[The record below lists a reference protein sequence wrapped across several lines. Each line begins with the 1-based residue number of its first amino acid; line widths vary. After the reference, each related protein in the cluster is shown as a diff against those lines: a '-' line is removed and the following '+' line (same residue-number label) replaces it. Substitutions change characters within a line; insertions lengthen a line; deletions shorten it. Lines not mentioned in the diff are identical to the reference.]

1 MTQEV
6 AVLQNQLAAMAA
18 LISSLDMRV
27 AVLTEQVR
35 YLSKGGER
43 SLSPAP

>member
-1 MTQEV
+1 MSQEV
-6 AVLQNQLAAMAA
+6 AILQNQIAAMAA
-18 LISSLDMRV
+18 LINSLDMRV

-35 YLSKGGER
+35 YLSEGGER